1 MGIPKY
7 DMNTASKMI
16 HAFVP
21 VSRFNKG
28 EAGKIIEEVKQDG
41 VRVIIKNNAPEC
53 VMITV
58 EEYDR
63 LMRLADMSVRM
74 SESKEEEER
83 RQEFI
88 KKIRKNVKPV
98 VPHKTNRIEVM
109 NSIGQINIDE
119 DAVKELRRISVLW
132 FLQTQIL

>member
-1 MGIPKY
+1 METVMGIPDY

-28 EAGKIIEEVKQDG
+28 EAGKIIEEVKQEG

-63 LMRLADMSVRM
+63 LMKLADMTVRM
-74 SESKEEEER
+74 TQSKEEEER

-98 VPHKTNRIEVM
+98 LPHSKDRVEVM
-109 NSIGQINIDE
+109 NRIGQINIDE
-119 DAVKELRRISVLW
+119 EAVNELRRISVL
-132 FLQTQIL
+132 

>member
-1 MGIPKY
+1 MGIPDY

-63 LMRLADMSVRM
+63 LMKLADMTVRM
-74 SESKEEEER
+74 TQSKEDEER

-88 KKIRKNVKPV
+88 KKIRKNVKPII
-98 VPHKTNRIEVM
+98 PHKADRVEVM
-109 NSIGQINIDE
+109 NSIGQISIDE
-119 DAVKELRRISVLW
+119 EAVKELRRISV
-132 FLQTQIL
+132 I

>member
-1 MGIPKY
+1 METVMGIPDY

-28 EAGKIIEEVKQDG
+28 EAGKIIEEVKQEG

-63 LMRLADMSVRM
+63 LMKLADMTVRM
-74 SESKEEEER
+74 TQSKEEEEC

-88 KKIRKNVKPV
+88 KKIRKNVKPII
-98 VPHKTNRIEVM
+98 PHKADRVEVM
-109 NSIGQINIDE
+109 NSIGQISIDE
-119 DAVKELRRISVLW
+119 EAVKELRRISV
-132 FLQTQIL
+132 I